1 MSPAQSLI
9 QAVLAEHCPD
19 AATAQRVLETAL
31 EREVDPLRY
40 CAASLGIGETL
51 VMERAARWAGFAFY
65 DTVPIHLRG
74 QTTPTRLEALA
85 EVRLFRVTLFDTE
98 IAFSAPDFFGLLRL
112 QARRLDN
119 PDLARRLCLVP
130 ESALRDYLVRAAAPA
145 LVDGARQNLTRRWPY
160 AAAQLELTVPARNI
174 FVGLALALFCLVL
187 LAPHTGEVWLLPV
200 WALLLLG
207 PAFIRLAA
215 LGVSNPPRPS
225 AKHPPDPAE
234 LPIYSV
240 LVPLR
245 DEAHMVPQLFRALG
259 ALRYPPEKLDIKFV
273 VEDCSVAT
281 LEAVRRQLGDPR
293 FSLLAVP
300 DALPR
305 TKPKALDF
313 ALPLCQG
320 ELVVVYDAEDTP
332 EPDQLWLVAQRFA
345 DAPDIECIQA
355 QLVIDNGGENW
366 LAGMFAAEY
375 AGLFTVLLPA
385 LAKWGLVA
393 PLGGTSNH
401 FRLATLRALGG
412 WDAFNVTE
420 DADLGVRLA
429 RRGHRVDVIAL
440 TTLEEAPVAL
450 ATWMGQRTRW
460 IKGWMQT
467 LIVHNRRPLQ
477 LLADIGWRRMLA
489 FEVLVLGMILAPLL
503 HSALILLLLVRLGLG
518 EPLMDSDGLWS
529 WACLIAL
536 GIGSGSAIV
545 VNMAG
550 LVRQRRFAL
559 LAIQLS
565 LPLYWLLVAWAT
577 IRALY
582 ALARSPFDW
591 AKTTHRGVNRTP
603 SGSEVPAVA
612 EEVPAV
618 AE

>member
-9 QAVLAEHCPD
+9 RAVLAEHCPD
-19 AATAQRVLETAL
+19 AAAAQRVLEAAL

-40 CAASLGIGETL
+40 CAASSGIGETL
-51 VMERAARWAGFAFY
+51 AMERG
-65 DTVPIHLRG
+65 
-74 QTTPTRLEALA
+74 AL
-85 EVRLFRVTLFDTE
+85 
-98 IAFSAPDFFGLLRL
+98 G
-112 QARRLDN
+112 
-119 PDLARRLCLVP
+119 RLCLLRHGAQPFARPDDPDPARSLERGPIVP
-130 ESALRDYLVRAAAPA
+130 RDPVRYGNSLQCPGFFWPAAPAGSPARQSRSGPAALPRARKALRDYLVRAAAPA
-145 LVDGARQNLTRRWPY
+145 LVDGARQTLTRRWPY

-174 FVGLALALFCLVL
+174 FVGLALALFCLIL
-187 LAPHTGEVWLLPV
+187 LAPHTDEVWLLPV

-207 PAFIRLAA
+207 PAFIRPAA
-215 LGVSNPPRPS
+215 LAVPNPPRPS
-225 AKHPPDPAE
+225 ANDPPDPAE

-281 LEAVRRQLGDPR
+281 LEAVRQQLGDPR

-313 ALPLCQG
+313 ALPLCRG

-345 DAPDIECIQA
+345 DAPDIECIRA

-375 AGLFTVLLPA
+375 AGLFTVMLPA
-385 LAKWGLVA
+385 LAKWELVM

-401 FRLATLRALGG
+401 FRLATLRAPGG

-440 TTLEEAPVAL
+440 ATLEEAPVAL

-503 HSALILLLLVRLGLG
+503 HSALILLLLARLVLG
-518 EPLMDSDGLWS
+518 EPLLDSDGLWS
-529 WACLIAL
+529 RACLIAL
-536 GIGSGSAIV
+536 GIGSGSAVI

-559 LAIQLS
+559 LPIQLS
-565 LPLYWLLVAWAT
+565 LPLYWLLVARAT

-582 ALARSPFDW
+582 ALAKSPFEW
-591 AKTTHRGVNRTP
+591 AKTTHRGVNRAP
-603 SGSEVPAVA
+603 LGSDVPAVG
-612 EEVPAV
+612 E
-618 AE
+618 